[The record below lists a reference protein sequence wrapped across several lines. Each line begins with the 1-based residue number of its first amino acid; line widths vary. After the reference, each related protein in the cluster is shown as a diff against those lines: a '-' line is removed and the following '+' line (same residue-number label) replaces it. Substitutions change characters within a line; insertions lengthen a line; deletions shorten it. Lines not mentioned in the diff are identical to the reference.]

1 MGLMGPMGHES
12 RIAICR
18 LYRLPHA
25 QTPTRRYARTPTRS
39 FAARFFN
46 LDSPDVLGYKPFRR
60 LCHGVTLSLAAAQD
74 VGRSFMQSKSNC
86 SFGR

>member
-1 MGLMGPMGHES
+1 MGHTGPMGQES
-12 RIAICR
+12 RIASVGSIGFHTPIR
-18 LYRLPHA
+18 PYAH
-25 QTPTRRYARTPTRS
+25 TPTRPHTH

-60 LCHGVTLSLAAAQD
+60 LCHGVTLSLTATQD